1 MEHLGHGNTRL
12 SQNYSCDVLL
22 VTSSTDL
29 PLDLGRLQG
38 IQVPLGFSADREI
51 VRKFKGM
58 VMKAT
63 NILYG
68 ITLTGRRL
76 SEEFLPVRMHLSKLS
91 LS

>member
-63 NILYG
+63 NIL
-68 ITLTGRRL
+68 
-76 SEEFLPVRMHLSKLS
+76 
-91 LS
+91 